1 VVLRAAD
8 PQRRL
13 SEFEAEQSLEP
24 VTPVDLGVGSSDEA
38 LLAGF
43 ATGDRDASAAFVR
56 RFQRRVYGLART
68 IVHDSGTAEDVAQ
81 EAFVRAWRYAA
92 GYDARRGTVLTWLL
106 TIVRNVAVD
115 RLGIRQPEPLD
126 PDLLASKLQLH
137 DVRADDE
144 RSAVAEREQLGQ
156 ALATLPS
163 EQRRAVL
170 LAAYFGRTAA
180 EVAEL
185 ESIPL
190 GTAKTRIR
198 TAMQRLRGRLEVAD
212 ER

>member
-1 VVLRAAD
+1 MA
-8 PQRRL
+8 
-13 SEFEAEQSLEP
+13 
-24 VTPVDLGVGSSDEA
+24 SSDEA

-43 ATGDRDASAAFVR
+43 ATGDRTASAEFVR

-68 IVHDSGTAEDVAQ
+68 IVGDPGMAEDVSQ

-92 GYDARRGTVLTWLL
+92 SYDARRGTVLTWLL
-106 TIVRNVAVD
+106 TIARNVAVD
-115 RLGIRQPEPLD
+115 RLRLRQPEPLD
-126 PDLLASKLQLH
+126 PDVLASKLQL
-137 DVRADDE
+137 RATEEPDE
-144 RSAVAEREQLGQ
+144 QAAVGDRDQLRD
-156 ALATLPS
+156 ALAVLPG
-163 EQRRAVL
+163 EQRRALL

-198 TAMQRLRGRLEVAD
+198 TAMLRMRDRMEVAD
-212 ER
+212 E